1 MANETILR
9 KGFIAKAASE
19 VEGTLGAEALAV
31 INSSGSTL
39 FTLPTAD
46 GTAGYAMT
54 TNGSG
59 TLSWSAIP
67 SITGLLSDITNES
80 IHELSDVEGTSGLAD
95 GDVLQWN
102 NGNSQWEH
110 VAATSI
116 GTTTLAGLTD
126 TTADV
131 TSGATDGDFL
141 RFDGSDWSYEGLTNT
156 DITSGMVTQY
166 QGSINIAVSQVTD
179 FDPSDY
185 VAQTEVGAANG
196 VASLDAS
203 GLVPS
208 TQLPSYVDDII
219 EFDQP
224 LGTPG
229 SPVTGDL
236 PSGETAST
244 GKLYVDTATDAVYRY
259 SGSAFVNVTD
269 FATPD
274 HNISTHGDVTI
285 TAIAAGELLKWN
297 GSAWINNTPAELGFS
312 IDDLSDVNLGG
323 DTTEDKVLAFDSGGD
338 LVPTSIADLSTSD
351 AVSSLT
357 DVTLSALGAGEIL
370 YSTSGSS
377 WVNRTP
383 TEAGLALSTD
393 IANMVET
400 TDSVTALNDVTNI
413 GSNGD
418 IIVNNSGNLE
428 GASTISHDSIA
439 NFDAEVNALIGAA
452 TLADLTSGSI
462 TDLDEV
468 SSVGST
474 GQILIS
480 DGTDLV
486 ATDFTDWK
494 EGSTAPGTDAATS
507 VVTESTV
514 GGYAAVTVHYSLSD
528 GTNMRTGTL
537 MAITDGASTELTD
550 ISTNQIGSEASEPIF
565 TAITSGSNIDI
576 KVTDGNGYTIKTTYR
591 IING

>member
-67 SITGLLSDITNES
+67 SISGLISDITAES
-80 IHELSDVEGTSGLAD
+80 IHDLSDVEGASGLVD

-141 RFDGSDWSYEGLTNT
+141 RFDGTDWTYEALATA
-156 DITSGMVTQY
+156 DITSGMVTQH
-166 QGSINIAVSQVTD
+166 QANINIAVSQVTD

-196 VASLDAS
+196 VASLDGS

-208 TQLPSYVDDII
+208 SQLPSYVDDII

-224 LGTPG
+224 LATPG

-244 GKLYVDTATDAVYRY
+244 GKLYVDTASDAVYRW

-285 TAIAAGELLKWN
+285 TAIAANEVLQWS
-297 GSAWINNTPAELGFS
+297 GSAWENQTLAELGMS
-312 IDDLSDVNLGG
+312 IDDLSDVSLGG
-323 DTTEDKVLAFDSGGD
+323 DTTEDKVLAFNNSGT

-351 AVSSLT
+351 SVSSLT
-357 DVTLSALGAGEIL
+357 DVTLSGLAAGEFL
-370 YSTSGSS
+370 VSVGAAAWENKTAA
-377 WVNRTP
+377 
-383 TEAGLALSTD
+383 EAGLATSTD

-400 TDSVTALNDVTNI
+400 TDSVTTLNDVDSI
-413 GSNGD
+413 GSDGNL
-418 IIVNNSGNLE
+418 IVNTG
-428 GASTISHDSIA
+428 GAINAVSSIA
-439 NFDAEVNALIGAA
+439 HTYISDFDTEVNALIAAA
-452 TLADLTSGSI
+452 TLGDLASGSI

-468 SSVGST
+468 SAVGAS
-474 GQILIS
+474 GQILVS
-480 DGTDLV
+480 DGTNLV

-494 EGSTAPGTDAATS
+494 EGSTSPASDAATS

-514 GGYAAVTVHYSLSD
+514 GGYAAATVHYSLSD
-528 GTNMRTGTL
+528 GTNMRMGTL
-537 MAITDGASTELTD
+537 MAITDGSSVELTD
-550 ISTNQIGSEASEPIF
+550 ISTNQIGSEASEPVF
-565 TAITSGSNIDI
+565 SAITSGSNIDI
-576 KVTDGNGYTIKTTYR
+576 KVADGNGYTIKTTYR

>member
-285 TAIAAGELLKWN
+285 TAIASGELLKWN